1 MHVHFP
7 LLVESGRKVSK
18 NSQQLNFPKWPR
30 RSWLGNGRELVRAR
44 SGLLEA
50 REPNHERMWRIA
62 ERSPFHS
69 PASFL
74 DLAIGSKVP
83 GKPLRTSTR
92 TTPGLPHPQYAQ
104 QTLAAAESCKIQDS
118 L

>member
-7 LLVESGRKVSK
+7 LLVESWRKVSK
-18 NSQQLNFPKWPR
+18 NSQQLNFRKWPR

-83 GKPLRTSTR
+83 GETPPTSTPP
-92 TTPGLPHPQYAQ
+92 TPQFPNPQNAQ
-104 QTLAAAESCKIQDS
+104 
-118 L
+118 